1 MANVSSATGTSKGLD
16 HRTVWRWHFYAGL
29 FCIPFVLWL
38 SVTGTIFLF
47 KPQIESFLDR
57 PYDHLSITQRA
68 TANAQVQAALAAVP
82 GSVMDSYELPH
93 TATSAAQVLVDKGT
107 QQFRVYV
114 HPQTLAV
121 LHVVNE
127 DHRLE
132 NVVFKLHGELLMGE
146 YGSWI
151 VELAASW
158 AVVMI
163 VTGLFLWWPRESKG
177 LGGVLYPRLRAGG
190 RTFWKDVHSVTGI
203 YVSFFALFLLFTGL
217 PWAKSWGGYLKA
229 VRHFAGLDDEQ
240 RGGRCRARDA
250 QCRRRIQREH
260 DARDAGDD
268 RHAPHGRHDGNGP
281 LRTLHARATS
291 RQRAERAG
299 CVCPAG

>member
-57 PYDHLSITQRA
+57 PYDHLSITQPA

-93 TATSAAQVLVDKGT
+93 TTTSAAQVLVDKGT

-151 VELAASW
+151 VELAAS
-158 AVVMI
+158 
-163 VTGLFLWWPRESKG
+163 
-177 LGGVLYPRLRAGG
+177 
-190 RTFWKDVHSVTGI
+190 
-203 YVSFFALFLLFTGL
+203 
-217 PWAKSWGGYLKA
+217 
-229 VRHFAGLDDEQ
+229 
-240 RGGRCRARDA
+240 
-250 QCRRRIQREH
+250 
-260 DARDAGDD
+260 
-268 RHAPHGRHDGNGP
+268 
-281 LRTLHARATS
+281 
-291 RQRAERAG
+291 
-299 CVCPAG
+299 